1 MADTAE
7 LEEMLARYRE
17 AAERSAAADENEA
30 ARWAYQA
37 HTYYKQ
43 LRETEEGR
51 AGISALMNDPSLQ
64 VRRWAA
70 THSLMWNRDAAR
82 RVLRTLEGAGEARV
96 RNTG

>member
-1 MADTAE
+1 MPETLSLDE
-7 LEEMLARYRE
+7 LLARYRE

-30 ARWAYQA
+30 AHWAYQA
-37 HTYYKQ
+37 HTYFKQ

-51 AGISALMNDPSLQ
+51 AGISALMDDANLQ

-82 RVLRTLEGAGEARV
+82 DVLHALEPAPDAPRA
-96 RNTG
+96 